1 MKLFDSG
8 KRHHPTGAARVFRGA
23 ALPWII
29 RAGYYSGALSA
40 LKRRGFRTHRGLIV
54 LMYHSVG
61 ESPLLHRG
69 LSVSAANFER
79 QLEYL
84 TRRFEIVS
92 LARAVEIMRRGAPL
106 PESAVALTFD
116 DGFRDNYETAFPI
129 LKKYRCPATV
139 FVATE
144 PLVKRV
150 SLWPYRLMFWMKRT
164 AALRL
169 EFSPGELPG
178 AGQIVFALRTARRR
192 RRALRAIEPSL
203 WRAGRAERERLLG
216 VIAEKLGVDPANDPA
231 DDLPMLAGDQLR
243 ELADAGI
250 DIGSHTVSHP
260 SLAALA
266 REEALG
272 ELTESKTLLESKVG
286 RPVKFF
292 AYPFGGAEHCNAAT
306 ERLVRE
312 AGYEAACTTIRG
324 VNRSGTDLFRI
335 LRVGVENDPAEIFA
349 FKLSWYR

>member
-1 MKLFDSG
+1 MKLFHSG
-8 KRHHPTGAARVFRGA
+8 KRHRSTGARRLFRA
-23 ALPWII
+23 ALPWIV

-40 LKRRGFRTHRGLIV
+40 LKRRGFRKHRGLII

-61 ESPLLHRG
+61 DSALLHRG
-69 LSVSAANFER
+69 LRVSAANFER

-92 LARAVEIMRRGAPL
+92 LARAVEIMRRGEPL
-106 PESAVALTFD
+106 PEGAVALTFD
-116 DGFRDNYETAFPI
+116 DGFRDNYETALPL

-139 FVATE
+139 FVATA
-144 PLVKRV
+144 PLVKRT
-150 SLWPYRLMFWMKRT
+150 SLWPYRLMFWLKRS

-178 AGQIVFALRTARRR
+178 AGQTVFDLRTARRR
-192 RRALRAIEPSL
+192 RRALRAIEPAL
-203 WRAGRAERERLLG
+203 WRAGRAERERLLAI
-216 VIAEKLGVDPANDPA
+216 VAKKLGVDPTSDPA

-243 ELADAGI
+243 EMADAGI
-250 DIGSHTVSHP
+250 EIGSHTVSHP
-260 SLAALA
+260 ALSALA
-266 REEALG
+266 REEAIH
-272 ELTESKTLLESKVG
+272 ELTESKKLLESEVG

-292 AYPFGGAEHCNAAT
+292 AYPFGGAEHFNAES

-312 AGYEAACTTIRG
+312 AGYEAACTTVRG
-324 VNRSGTDLFRI
+324 VNRSGINLFRI